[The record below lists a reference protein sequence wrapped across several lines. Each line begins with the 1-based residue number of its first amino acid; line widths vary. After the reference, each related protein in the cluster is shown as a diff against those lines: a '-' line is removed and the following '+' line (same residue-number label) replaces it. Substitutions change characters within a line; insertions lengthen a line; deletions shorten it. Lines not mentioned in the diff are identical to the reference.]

1 MEEKK
6 KNLKEVKAPKKRK
19 DKYEEKVS
27 FNGTFDDLLNLT
39 IQPRKEDK
47 ESGKK

>member
-6 KNLKEVKAPKKRK
+6 KKVNEEKATKKRK
-19 DKYEEKVS
+19 DKYEDKVS
-27 FNGTFDDLLNLT
+27 FNGTFDDLLDLT
-39 IQPRKEDK
+39 IKPRKEDK